1 MKKKELPQEVMV
13 EILLRL
19 PVKSLLRFKCVSKH
33 WLSLISDPNFAK
45 QHFELSMNP
54 CHKIICMYT
63 SDLLAWSWD
72 FNKPLLNHSAFSTID
87 LPLAFI
93 PPNYYWMRIVGS
105 CRGFLL
111 IALNDN
117 ILLNDLIIWNP
128 TTGSCKKV
136 PPPPTWDNKFVFLCG
151 FAYDASTDD
160 YIIVQISYQ
169 NWEAHQDVIIFETFS
184 VKSNSWKQVD
194 IHGLNCTYGN
204 LRNDDVDTPRVGSFL
219 NGSIHWL
226 ALRTDDQREN
236 YSETVI
242 IAFGLNEKNKN
253 TLKELAVPDDF
264 LHEYSD
270 LGVFGGCL
278 GLIEWNEPGKIIYV
292 MKAYGDKSSWVS
304 LITLSLDNIPFQ
316 RFSPMFLC
324 KDGEVVGVS
333 DGSGIVKYSDR
344 GGELPEPELLEPPN
358 HPNRREGMFE
368 STAIVYIETLL
379 SLPSSDGDQG

>member
-1 MKKKELPQEVMV
+1 MKRKMKKEVPQEVMV

-19 PVKSLLRFKCVSKH
+19 PVKSLLRFKCVCKH

-45 QHFELSMNP
+45 QHFQLSMNP
-54 CHKIICMYT
+54 SHKILYIT
-63 SDLLAWSWD
+63 DSLAWSWD
-72 FNKPLLNHSAFSTID
+72 FNAPLLNHSALSTIH
-87 LPLAFI
+87 LPSAFI
-93 PPNYYWMRIVGS
+93 PPRVYWMRIVGS

-151 FAYDASTDD
+151 FGYDASTDD

-169 NWEAHQDVIIFETFS
+169 NWEGNQEVIIFETFS
-184 VKSNSWKQVD
+184 VKSNSWKEVD
-194 IHGLNCTYGN
+194 VRGLNCTYGN

-226 ALRTDDQREN
+226 ALRMDDQREN
-236 YSETVI
+236 PSDSETVI
-242 IAFGLNEKNKN
+242 IAFDLNEKSKN
-253 TLKELAVPDDF
+253 AVKDLAVPDDF
-264 LHEYSD
+264 LHQYSD

-292 MKAYGDKSSWVS
+292 MKEYGVKSSWVS
-304 LITLSLDNIPFQ
+304 LITLSLDNIPSQ
-316 RFSPMFLC
+316 FSPMFLC

-333 DGSGIVKYSDR
+333 GYKIVKYSDK
-344 GGELPEPELLEPPN
+344 GGELLEPELLELPN
-358 HPNRREGMFE
+358 PNRHERYYLD
-368 STAIVYIETLL
+368 STAIVYTETLL
-379 SLPSSDGDQG
+379 SLPSNHGD